1 MTWRRCR
8 WLLGAAVLA
17 GLAALFAWMAITA
30 PQSAAA
36 ATQVLSKAVNLTLF
50 IGTPLAAGTVLLIRR
65 LKAATRGRLGAE
77 RLLGLATAG
86 LPPARQ
92 EWGTAMRAELLS
104 IDDPSARR
112 AFARSAAFA
121 ALRIGHAR
129 PLAIAGTTGLLAA
142 AGTLA
147 VSRLLLAVDKPIGI
161 GIYTMFAPVLL
172 LFAAALLGAA
182 TRRSFRSG
190 LEAGVVALFVALVGV
205 FAVMAVEAVTWAEHY
220 GVYVFDGDRPST
232 GHLGPGGAVGDALSP
247 FFIGL
252 HLVLWVPWPVLG
264 AALGA
269 AVRHRHPADGAAAR
283 QGSSRS

>member
-1 MTWRRCR
+1 MAPWRCHAGRLGGGVRVDCCRGPAERCDR
-8 WLLGAAVLA
+8 GAGRLEGRRLHPVHRRTARRRHCPA
-17 GLAALFAWMAITA
+17 HPA
-30 PQSAAA
+30 PQ
-36 ATQVLSKAVNLTLF
+36 
-50 IGTPLAAGTVLLIRR
+50 GCDP
-65 LKAATRGRLGAE
+65 GRLGAE

-269 AVRHRHPADGAAAR
+269 AVRRRPPADGAAAR